1 MGRFGD
7 NNTVGSNIFVPITNN
22 THRWREISIPNPKT
36 AFGIV
41 ADGTLWAWGLNQ
53 NGEFGNNTN
62 TPILVTLQIS
72 PESWKQIC
80 GSYNIIAGIKED
92 GTLWE
97 WSGGSRQNM
106 ACPTTS
112 VLKTE
117 IAAVE
122 KTITVYPNPAQDF
135 LYVHVAKDQK

>member
-22 THRWREISIPNPKT
+22 THRWREISIPNPKA

-62 TPILVTLQIS
+62 TPSLVPLQIS

-97 WSGGSRQNM
+97 WSGSSR
-106 ACPTTS
+106 
-112 VLKTE
+112 
-117 IAAVE
+117 
-122 KTITVYPNPAQDF
+122 
-135 LYVHVAKDQK
+135 